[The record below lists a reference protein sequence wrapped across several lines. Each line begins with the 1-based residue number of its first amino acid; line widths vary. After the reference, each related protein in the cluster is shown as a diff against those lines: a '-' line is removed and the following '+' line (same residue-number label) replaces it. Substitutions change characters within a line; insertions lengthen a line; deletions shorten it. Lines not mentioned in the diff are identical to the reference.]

1 MADQKLLPM
10 LAFSDRELV
19 HVVNDHAD
27 AEGWI
32 TGPALAE
39 VLEVDPRAAGSRL
52 SWLHRFGL
60 LDRRLEKEDRGRPH
74 FRLSKAGKALH
85 DATLSD
91 SAEKVLTSLGSG
103 ALGVAALGAL
113 MSKREGETLAR
124 AARREF
130 RYWDAKRPGGPRR

>member
-10 LAFSDRELV
+10 LAFSDRDLI

-27 AEGWI
+27 EEGWI

-52 SWLHRFGL
+52 SWMHRFGL
-60 LDRRLEKEDRGRPH
+60 LDREVQGSRPR